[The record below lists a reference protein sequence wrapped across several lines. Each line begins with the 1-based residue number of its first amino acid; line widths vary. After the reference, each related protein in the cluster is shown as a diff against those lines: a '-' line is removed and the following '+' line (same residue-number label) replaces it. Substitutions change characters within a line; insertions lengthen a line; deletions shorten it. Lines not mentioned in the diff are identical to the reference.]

1 MISSLFKKKPNQRAI
16 QEVYASI
23 VAQSRQSIFYAD
35 WQVPDSVTG
44 RFDMVALHMC
54 MILRRLKTA
63 KDEDREFSQSLFDWF
78 FRDMDRSLRE
88 MGAGDM
94 AVPKR
99 IQKMGELF
107 YGMLASI
114 GDAIDEDD
122 QVALQEALSRN
133 IFGGEHPGS
142 LQPIAN
148 YLISLD
154 QDLNQI
160 ETPTILAG
168 TLSMK
173 AVA

>member
-1 MISSLFKKKPNQRAI
+1 MISSLFKKKPNQKAI

-23 VAQSRQSIFYAD
+23 VAQSRQPVFYSE

-54 MILRRLKTA
+54 MILRRLKTS
-63 KDEDREFSQSLFDWF
+63 KDQDREFSQTLFDWF

-114 GDAIDEDD
+114 GDALDD
-122 QVALQEALSRN
+122 NDQAELQEALSRN
-133 IFGGEHPGS
+133 IFGGEHPDS
-142 LQPIAN
+142 LKPIAN
-148 YLISLD
+148 YLMSLD

-160 ETPTILAG
+160 ETTTILAG
-168 TLSMK
+168 TLILK
-173 AVA
+173 DPA